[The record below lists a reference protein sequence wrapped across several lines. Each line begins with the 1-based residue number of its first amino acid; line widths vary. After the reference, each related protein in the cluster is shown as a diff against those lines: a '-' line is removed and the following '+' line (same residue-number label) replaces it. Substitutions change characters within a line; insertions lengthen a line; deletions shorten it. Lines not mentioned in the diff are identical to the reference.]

1 MNFNQRPRPYAMD
14 DLYKGVADAVFEV
27 NGKYWT
33 IKFNNSGPVVK
44 QVEIAKKIFVMKQCD
59 FLLYPQ
65 GNLDIYI
72 LKNGIITR
80 L

>member
-1 MNFNQRPRPYAMD
+1 MNFNPRLRPYAMD
-14 DLYKGVADAVFEV
+14 DLYNGVADAIFEV
-27 NGKYWT
+27 NGACWT
-33 IKFNNSGPVVK
+33 IKFDNSAPITK
-44 QVEIAKKIFVMKQCD
+44 QVKIAERIFVMNQYD
-59 FLLYPQ
+59 FHLYPQ